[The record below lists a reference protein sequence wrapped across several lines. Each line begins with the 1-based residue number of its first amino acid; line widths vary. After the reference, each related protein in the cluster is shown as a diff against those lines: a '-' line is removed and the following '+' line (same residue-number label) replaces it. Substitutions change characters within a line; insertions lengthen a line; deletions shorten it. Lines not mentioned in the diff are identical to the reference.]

1 MRIGKIA
8 EQAGVSAS
16 LIRYYERK
24 GVLPRAERDGVWNRR
39 YGDSDLKRIRLITGL
54 RRLGCS
60 FIEIRNTLA
69 LVDGQCAP
77 SSEIVELLA
86 RKKQE
91 VLCELD
97 RLTYIQGELS
107 QLQELAI
114 AVSGQ
119 QETDHPASGQGR
131 ETTGS

>member
-24 GVLPRAERDGVWNRR
+24 GVLPRAERDAVWNRR

-60 FIEIRNTLA
+60 FVEIKNTLA
-69 LVDGQCAP
+69 MVDGQCAP
-77 SSEIVELLA
+77 SLELVELLA

-107 QLQELAI
+107 QLQELAR
-114 AVSGQ
+114 AVSAQEVPNRHVSEPGQ
-119 QETDHPASGQGR
+119 KRA
-131 ETTGS
+131 GS

>member
-24 GVLPRAERDGVWNRR
+24 GVLPRAERDAVWNRR

-54 RRLGCS
+54 RRLGCT
-60 FIEIRNTLA
+60 FVEIKNTLA
-69 LVDGQCAP
+69 MMDGKCVP
-77 SSEIVELLA
+77 SSEILELLA
-86 RKKQE
+86 RKKLE
-91 VLCELD
+91 VLSELD

-107 QLQELAI
+107 QLQELAAALSSKEPI
-114 AVSGQ
+114 HA
-119 QETDHPASGQGR
+119 ASEPG
-131 ETTGS
+131 